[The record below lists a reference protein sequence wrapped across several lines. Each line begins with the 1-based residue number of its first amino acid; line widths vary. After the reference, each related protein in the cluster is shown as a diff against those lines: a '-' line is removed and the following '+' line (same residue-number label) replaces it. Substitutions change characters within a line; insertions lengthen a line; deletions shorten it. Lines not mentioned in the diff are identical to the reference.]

1 MEIGAGAVEHAT
13 LPVLLEG
20 DLDAMSAQVIK
31 RGSIIVVRDG
41 EGMMYSAMIV
51 RHGIDRNVALYQDEA
66 SANRIEE
73 HHLSVRRG
81 RQMPAPDDLC
91 IEFRALRRV

>member
-1 MEIGAGAVEHAT
+1 
-13 LPVLLEG
+13 
-20 DLDAMSAQVIK
+20 
-31 RGSIIVVRDG
+31 
-41 EGMMYSAMIV
+41 MIV

-66 SANRIEE
+66 SASRIEE

-91 IEFRALRRV
+91 IEFRALRRVAHGYAEMSDAFYRNHMVLPSYRLE